1 MAERVIIWT
10 STARLELKSILDFF
24 ILRNRNKTYSLKLH
38 RKIQTEV
45 KLLLLQPSIGKKTTM
60 INVRGFLIENYL
72 LYYELKDDKI
82 IILSVWDTR
91 QNPDNLKF

>member
-24 ILRNRNKTYSLKLH
+24 ILRNRSKTYSLKLH

-91 QNPDNLKF
+91 KNPDNLKF